1 MKGSEFY
8 KFLTPADF
16 FIDFVPFLCFV
27 LFFCKSFCVF
37 VQFFSHVVL
46 TLQVM
51 WFSSGGT
58 KSVLHNDDV
67 DNINCL
73 FSGTKELLF
82 IDYKKYKKQVCYDSH
97 FVFLLVVLFK
107 KRLLPIPGLEQLL
120 WHFGLTHSE
129 MKAWEVFTL
138 IRTVT
143 KVLLR
148 PSFTSFNPTCQMSFK
163 HLVPELYI
171 SF

>member
-1 MKGSEFY
+1 M
-8 KFLTPADF
+8 
-16 FIDFVPFLCFV
+16 
-27 LFFCKSFCVF
+27 F

-107 KRLLPIPGLEQLL
+107 KRLLPIPGLEQYCDIL
-120 WHFGLTHSE
+120 F
-129 MKAWEVFTL
+129 
-138 IRTVT
+138 
-143 KVLLR
+143 
-148 PSFTSFNPTCQMSFK
+148 
-163 HLVPELYI
+163 
-171 SF
+171 

>member
-82 IDYKKYKKQVCYDSH
+82 IDYKKYKKQVC
-97 FVFLLVVLFK
+97 LTAILF
-107 KRLLPIPGLEQLL
+107 
-120 WHFGLTHSE
+120 F
-129 MKAWEVFTL
+129 F
-138 IRTVT
+138 
-143 KVLLR
+143 
-148 PSFTSFNPTCQMSFK
+148 
-163 HLVPELYI
+163 
-171 SF
+171 